1 MSATDAV
8 NALKKLSGTTSQR
21 NFGSGASL
29 RGSSAE
35 DNKINMGNAMEGLMS
50 NLLLKASSSAQH
62 SEPQPLET
70 SMSRSRA
77 PLSRSRAGCA
87 DGDLA
92 CQLTGSGA
100 APAPLA
106 GSRSLFVSTS
116 RRGNTDMRNTGIV
129 PFSVT
134 RSTVVNAGDG
144 NAYNSMQ
151 APKDISAIDCTD
163 CSAVGEDEFM
173 QKCVI
178 DSNLSSALMR
188 FSDCQTSANRR
199 INQDA
204 GSRQIDSQSQ
214 RDGTQH
220 NLTST
225 KTPDSSLAGS
235 GAMYRSRALFSSRDP
250 AGGLGSAEQQNNANP
265 L

>member
-1 MSATDAV
+1 MSNPQDTV
-8 NALKKLSGTTSQR
+8 NLLKKLSGTGAQQSFR
-21 NFGSGASL
+21 SGASL
-29 RGSSAE
+29 SGSSA
-35 DNKINMGNAMEGLMS
+35 KGGINIDRVTESILGNVLM
-50 NLLLKASSSAQH
+50 NTAKAAQH

-134 RSTVVNAGDG
+134 RSTVVSQGDG
-144 NAYNSMQ
+144 DAYNSTKV
-151 APKDISAIDCTD
+151 PKDISAIDCTD
-163 CSAVGEDEFM
+163 CSAVGEAEFM

-214 RDGTQH
+214 RDGSQH

-225 KTPDSSLAGS
+225 KTTDSSLAGS

-250 AGGLGSAEQQNNANP
+250 SGGLGSADQQSGANP